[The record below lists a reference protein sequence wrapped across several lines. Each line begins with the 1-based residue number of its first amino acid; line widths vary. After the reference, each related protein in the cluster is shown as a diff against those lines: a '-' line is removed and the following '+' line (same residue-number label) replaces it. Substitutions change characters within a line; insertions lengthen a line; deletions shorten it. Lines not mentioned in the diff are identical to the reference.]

1 MRTKLSVVVAVSLVA
16 LAAPDG
22 QRAMAQ
28 GCGTAVATAKQ
39 QWWAL
44 TQGNHRIPP
53 TMRINTGDGRRLSGA
68 QLNYAWV
75 RVDRANTACGA
86 AQGAAASLYLRDFD
100 LLLRPAPARF

>member
-1 MRTKLSVVVAVSLVA
+1 MRMKLSVVAAVSLLSVSM
-16 LAAPDG
+16 PPG

-28 GCGTAVATAKQ
+28 GCGAAVAAAKQ

-53 TMRINTGDGRRLSGA
+53 TMRVNTSDGRQLSGA

-75 RVDRANTACGA
+75 LVDRADGACGA
-86 AQGAAASLYLRDFD
+86 AQGAAASGYLRDFD
-100 LLLRPAPARF
+100 LLLHPAPPRL